1 MNRRGGLPPGA
12 ARRRIAFWAVGGL
25 LLAGLA
31 AGVAGRAAR
40 PGLELDAAEAALR
53 RHDPDAARPHL
64 DRALALSPKNE
75 RALLLAAHA
84 ARRSGAC
91 ADAERFLTAFEDT
104 ARPTEASR
112 LEWALLGAQQ
122 GDFGDEEDRLRSAVG
137 RRHPEEAAMLE
148 ALAKGYAASYRWPD
162 AVAALERLLDRD
174 PDHVPALLLRGSI
187 AERFRRADAAE
198 EDLRRAVAKAPGR
211 ADAQAALAGLLSRR
225 GHTREAIYHYELAQR
240 LRPADPAARLGLA
253 RALADDAD
261 LAGAGRQL
269 DDLLAAD
276 PDRPDGLV
284 ERGRLALRR
293 RQAAEAE
300 PFLARAARATP
311 WHREAHQLHLAALKD
326 LGRSEAASQCAASLD
341 GLRVEDAAG
350 GRLKLRARDNPGD
363 AGIRM
368 DLWEWSVRNGQTEE
382 GVAWLT
388 EILRADPRHAR
399 AHAALADYF
408 DRSGQPRR
416 AAQHRA
422 AAAP

>member
-1 MNRRGGLPPGA
+1 MNRSGGFPPGA
-12 ARRRIAFWAVGGL
+12 ARCRIAFWAVVGL
-25 LLAGLA
+25 LAAGLA
-31 AGVAGRAAR
+31 VGVTGRVR
-40 PGLELDAAEAALR
+40 SGLELDAAEAALL
-53 RHDPDAARPHL
+53 RHDSGAARPHL

-75 RALLLAAHA
+75 RALLLAARA
-84 ARRSGAC
+84 ARESDAY
-91 ADAERFLTAFEDT
+91 ADAERFLTAFEGA

-137 RRHPEEAAMLE
+137 RHHPEEAAMLE
-148 ALAKGYAASYRWPD
+148 ALAKGYIVSYRWPD
-162 AVAALERLLDRD
+162 AAAALQRLLDRD
-174 PDHVPALLLRGSI
+174 PDHVPALLLRASV
-187 AERFRRADAAE
+187 AEFFRRADAAE

-240 LRPADPAARLGLA
+240 LRPADPATRLGLA

-261 LAGAGRQL
+261 LVGAERQL
-269 DDLLAAD
+269 DHLLAAD
-276 PDRPDGLV
+276 PNHPDGLV

-300 PFLARAARATP
+300 PFLARATRAAP

-326 LGRSEAASQCAASLD
+326 LGRSEEASRCAAHLD
-341 GLRVEDAAG
+341 ELRAEDAAG

-363 AGIRM
+363 AGVRM
-368 DLWEWSVRNGQTEE
+368 ELWEWSVRNGQTGE

-388 EILRADPRHAR
+388 EVLRAGPPNAK
-399 AHAALADYF
+399 AQAALADYF
-408 DRSGQPRR
+408 DRVGQPRR

-422 AAAP
+422 AAP